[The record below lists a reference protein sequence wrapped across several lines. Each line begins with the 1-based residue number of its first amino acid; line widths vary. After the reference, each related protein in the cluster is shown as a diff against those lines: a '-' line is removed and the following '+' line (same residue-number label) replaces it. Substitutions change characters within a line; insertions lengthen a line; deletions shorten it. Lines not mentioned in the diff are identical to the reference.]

1 LRTFLKYNLWAI
13 LWGLFIILLT
23 ALPGK
28 VLPKLPVF
36 LNLFHPDKLVHL
48 FIFGVYFILQIR
60 GFMSQPV
67 VPFVRRN
74 AAVITMA
81 IGITLAVGTEL
92 LQNYFIPLRI
102 GSVYDFIANVAG
114 CLIGWGIAGRLTI
127 NR

>member
-1 LRTFLKYNLWAI
+1 MRTFLKYNLWAI